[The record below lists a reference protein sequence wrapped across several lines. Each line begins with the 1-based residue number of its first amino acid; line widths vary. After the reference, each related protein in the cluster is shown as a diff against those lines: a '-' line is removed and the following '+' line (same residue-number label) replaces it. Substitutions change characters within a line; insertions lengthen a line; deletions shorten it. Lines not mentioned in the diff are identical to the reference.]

1 MQSGPGRFY
10 DIKNLNINNP
20 FCSWNE
26 TSSEQSSYED
36 SSQYINRDETEFNKN
51 GAYENQY
58 KNRIEMAYLK
68 EEITELKREIE
79 KLSLKIDQINKKD

>member
-1 MQSGPGRFY
+1 
-10 DIKNLNINNP
+10 
-20 FCSWNE
+20 NE